1 MVKRRTDKERDEE
14 GRDAPDSTDPSD
26 DDAAIDETSSDTPE
40 MKKKTRKKKRAASAK
55 GEGSGRKRRRVESED
70 VEASKGRDDDEPD
83 EPAEEEASE
92 DAAESDDGES
102 TDLDVAARDMT
113 EAGGDGD
120 GDDEE
125 DEDEDDED
133 LVLEAH
139 QLGIQKYVLAA
150 YFASGMLGA
159 YIFGR
164 FLHSVWVYVAIR
176 DWFSQA
182 LPDLAAIP
190 DDTKLTYA
198 TVFSGVVALFTVIR
212 CYKSDRIRGWVN
224 DVAGELAKVKWPTK
238 KETTNST
245 ITVLATTAV
254 AMTYL
259 ALLDR
264 LWGFVTNLVYG
275 AGT

>member
-1 MVKRRTDKERDEE
+1 MVKRRTDKTTDEE
-14 GRDAPDSTDPSD
+14 GREAPDSTDPSAD
-26 DDAAIDETSSDTPE
+26 EASGAGDDAVSESTGDTKNT
-40 MKKKTRKKKRAASAK
+40 KKKAGSKKSGTKKRPEPESEAGDDELDASA
-55 GEGSGRKRRRVESED
+55 
-70 VEASKGRDDDEPD
+70 ARDDDEADESADD
-83 EPAEEEASE
+83 EPTEQ
-92 DAAESDDGES
+92 ES
-102 TDLDVAARDMT
+102 TDLEVAARDLA
-113 EAGGDGD
+113 E
-120 GDDEE
+120 DDDE
-125 DEDEDDED
+125 DEDEE

-150 YFASGMLGA
+150 YFAAGMLGA

-164 FLHSVWVYVAIR
+164 FLHTLWGYLAIR

-190 DDTKLTYA
+190 EDTKLTYA

-212 CYKSDRIRGWVN
+212 CYRSDRIRGWVN
-224 DVAGELAKVKWPTK
+224 DVAGELAKVKWPSK

-245 ITVLATTAV
+245 ITVIATAAV

-264 LWGFVTNLVYG
+264 LWGFMSDLVYG
-275 AGT
+275 SGA